1 MPTVKRSREL
11 RADPDGI
18 WDVLADPHQL
28 PRWWPGLERVE
39 EATPHTWTKV
49 LRTKKGRPV
58 RADFTRLEAQ
68 RPRRVLWRQELAE
81 SPFERILSEAT
92 TEITLEP
99 RGPATRV
106 EIRAVRRLR
115 GMSRFGGFMVRW
127 ATRKQLDEALEG
139 LGTATEGRS

>member
-11 RADPDGI
+11 RADPDTV

-28 PRWWPGLERVE
+28 PRWWPGVDRVE
-39 EATPHTWTKV
+39 EVTPHAWTKV
-49 LRTKKGRPV
+49 LRTKKGKPV

-81 SPFERILSEAT
+81 SPFERFLSEAT
-92 TEITLEP
+92 TEIILEP
-99 RGPATRV
+99 RDAATRV
-106 EIRAVRRLR
+106 EMRAIRRLR
-115 GMSRFGGFMVRW
+115 GLSRFGGFMVRR
-127 ATRKQLDEALEG
+127 AARKQLDEALEG